1 MDIYFFVE
9 QKYWLQS
16 RYRVNLSIINEY
28 SIVHMNLGHYHKSL
42 VIHRSMGKPENI
54 MLNQTRKTN
63 THDPTLTYVFKCYFL
78 RG

>member
-1 MDIYFFVE
+1 
-9 QKYWLQS
+9 
-16 RYRVNLSIINEY
+16 
-28 SIVHMNLGHYHKSL
+28 MNLGHYHKSL